1 MAGGLVL
8 LVPLLVLLLAGVV
21 VLVTVAASAR
31 PDHTLTREL
40 ASARRHGVV
49 TSAVAVAVM
58 LLTLLLT
65 PTGVTVAGLT
75 VVGLDGARLAAVLP
89 LTGAAAALL
98 VLLLG
103 EVTWPRPRGA
113 TRTALVHDRSVA
125 LLLRGRWAAVA
136 AGSVALLVLT
146 TVAGGLLAHEDD
158 RTLHTE
164 VRSADGTLR
173 EAHGAGPFPGW
184 EYGVPQLV
192 VLGTAL
198 VVLALVLRA
207 ATTRATVVTADLE
220 TDRLLRRASAAR
232 AYRTLAFGTLVTA
245 GVDLVVA
252 GHAARR
258 VFDGG
263 QDQVALGVLLLGVG
277 CVVAALVVAL
287 VPAPRLSRPA
297 TPSPEPVRA

>member
-8 LVPLLVLLLAGVV
+8 LVPLLVLVVAGLV
-21 VLVTVAASAR
+21 VLATVAASAR

-58 LLTLLLT
+58 LLTLVLT
-65 PTGVTVAGLT
+65 PTGASVAGQT

-89 LTGAAAALL
+89 LAGSAAALL

-103 EVTWPRPRGA
+103 ELTWPRPRGVM
-113 TRTALVHDRSVA
+113 RTALVHDRSVA
-125 LLLRGRWAAVA
+125 LLLRGRWAGT
-136 AGSVALLVLT
+136 AGTAVALLVLT
-146 TVAGGLLAHEDD
+146 TVVGGLLAHEDD
-158 RTLHTE
+158 RSLRTE
-164 VRSADGTLR
+164 VRAADGTLL

-192 VLGTAL
+192 VLGAAL
-198 VVLALVLRA
+198 VFLALVLRA

-232 AYRTLAFGTLVTA
+232 AYRTLAFGALVTA
-245 GVDLVVA
+245 GVDLAVA
-252 GHAARR
+252 GQAARR
-258 VFDGG
+258 VFDGW
-263 QDQVALGVLLLGVG
+263 QDQVALGVLLLGVACG
-277 CVVAALVVAL
+277 LAALVVAL

-297 TPSPEPVRA
+297 PASPEPVRA

>member
-8 LVPLLVLLLAGVV
+8 VVPLLVLLVAGLV
-21 VLVTVAASAR
+21 VLATVAASAR

-58 LLTLLLT
+58 LLTLVLT
-65 PTGVTVAGLT
+65 PTGVTVAGVT
-75 VVGLDGARLAAVLP
+75 VLGLDGARLAAVLP
-89 LTGAAAALL
+89 LLGSTAALL

-103 EVTWPRPRGA
+103 EVTWPRPRGV

-125 LLLRGRWAAVA
+125 LLLRGRWAWT
-136 AGSVALLVLT
+136 AGTAVALLLFT

-158 RTLHTE
+158 RSLHTE
-164 VRSADGTLR
+164 VRAADGTLL

-192 VLGTAL
+192 VLGAAL
-198 VVLALVLRA
+198 VVLALVLQA
-207 ATTRATVVTADLE
+207 ATTRATVVTADLD

-232 AYRTLAFGTLVTA
+232 AYRTLAFGALVTA
-245 GVDLVVA
+245 GVDLAVA
-252 GHAARR
+252 GQAARR
-258 VFDGG
+258 VFDGW
-263 QDQVALGVLLLGVG
+263 QDQGALGVLLLGVACAVG
-277 CVVAALVVAL
+277 ALVVAL

-297 TPSPEPVRA
+297 PASPEPVRA